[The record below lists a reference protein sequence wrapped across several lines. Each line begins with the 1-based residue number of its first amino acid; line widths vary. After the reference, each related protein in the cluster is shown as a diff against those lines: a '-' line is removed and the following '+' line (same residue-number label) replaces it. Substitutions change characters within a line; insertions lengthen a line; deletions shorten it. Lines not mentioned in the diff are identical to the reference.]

1 MTKKKHLTQRQND
14 RIAGNQQ
21 KRLDRLAQK
30 AAKAD
35 QQLEQ
40 AAFADAEPG
49 VVISRFGQ
57 HADIEAADGTI
68 TRCNLRRT
76 ISSLV
81 CGDAV
86 VFRRALQSQG
96 TSDGVVEGVQERKSV

>member
-35 QQLEQ
+35 QQIEQ
-40 AAFADAEPG
+40 AAFSEAEPG
-49 VVISRFGQ
+49 IVISRFGQ
-57 HADIEAADGTI
+57 HADIEAKDGTI

-76 ISSLV
+76 IGS
-81 CGDAV
+81 
-86 VFRRALQSQG
+86 FRLRKARSFAARR
-96 TSDGVVEGVQERKSV
+96 ERKRGAS